1 MNSMSLHKH
10 VRVTLSPCRNSVHAA
25 AVVVLLLMALT
36 DTCFAQQTFDAVVQ
50 PFVQK
55 HCIQC
60 HGSEEQEG
68 DFRLDKLDRD
78 FDSPLSAELW
88 AEVIGRINAGEM
100 PPEDEPQPSAREIE
114 SVVDWIGARIKEG
127 ERARMAK
134 RASVAFYRL
143 SREEYSNTVYD
154 LLGVHYDAAAPGQM
168 TPDPQWHGFERI
180 GSQLSLSPSHVEK
193 YLKSAR
199 TILDVA
205 YPDKQPQ
212 SRKWKKDA
220 IDIDWPN
227 RSKRELLREAGIEDQ
242 VRTLIWPRHKLSYV
256 EPAHINYDMP
266 PGMYRAKLKLSGLK
280 PKNGRPPHVTIYCK
294 QLDRMLFEQDV
305 IAPEDEPVVLKFEA
319 FLAGKI
325 AISINNEVPGPSN
338 SPTSGRPTNQHI
350 FTRLNDPG
358 SRSPWQRKM
367 TDDEGN
373 PLFPLLI
380 FDSIEWEGPIVD
392 GADLKKRQRFH
403 PEMAQASGLPE
414 RGSQIGS
421 LRRFARQAWRRP
433 PTDDELKRYLQII
446 ESEQAAGASPRAAWK
461 IAMLGILTSQNFYY
475 LAEGSPDE
483 NHAQINDWELASRL
497 SYFLWS
503 SLPDN
508 ELLNAAESGK
518 LHEPETLKRQ
528 LARMLADPKIERFS
542 HSFPRQWL
550 QLGKVGTFPPD
561 PKLYPD
567 YDPWLEKSM
576 VLETTGF
583 FAEVFRRNLS
593 IREFLDSDWTILN
606 PRLALHYG
614 LPVPAKAGFQ
624 RVSLRPEHHRGGIL
638 TQAAT
643 LSLTSDGTRHRP
655 VHRGIWISEAILGKT
670 PNPPPANVDAI
681 EPNPVN
687 EPRATI
693 RMKLEAHTTHAQCAA
708 CHRKIDPLGFALD
721 NYDAIGRWRTNEFVQ
736 HGKGAHPPVN
746 ASGQMPDGRR
756 YNGPQQF
763 KKLLVEDL
771 DQFGEALVEKLA
783 TYALRRAMTVDDRD
797 QIWAIAAACRHHD
810 YRLKDIIERLVLSE
824 LFLRDRAT
832 HRLTASRRRRLSS
845 ITHATQSPSAR
856 R

>member
-1 MNSMSLHKH
+1 MKTNLLVLSLL
-10 VRVTLSPCRNSVHAA
+10 VIPATQVWAEPVATP
-25 AVVVLLLMALT
+25 
-36 DTCFAQQTFDAVVQ
+36 AQQTDRF
-50 PFVQK
+50 FK
-55 HCIQC
+55 THCIRC
-60 HGSEEQEG
+60 HGFEEQEG
-68 DFRLDKLDRD
+68 DFRLDKLGRD
-78 FDSPLSAELW
+78 FDSPLTAELW

-100 PPEDEPQPSAREIE
+100 PPEDEPQPTVREIE
-114 SVVDWIGARIKEG
+114 VVVDWIGARIKEG
-127 ERARMAK
+127 KRARMAK
-134 RASVAFYRL
+134 RSSVAFFRL

-154 LLGVHYDAAAPGQM
+154 LLGVHYDAAAPGRM

-193 YLKSAR
+193 YLKAAR
-199 TILDVA
+199 TILDAA
-205 YPDKQPQ
+205 YPQSRPP

-242 VRTLIWPRHKLSYV
+242 VRTLIWPGHKLSYI
-256 EPAHINYDMP
+256 EPAHVNYDMP

-280 PKNGRPPHVTIYCK
+280 PKNGRPPHVAVYCK

-305 IAPEDEPVVLKFEA
+305 IALENKPTVLEFEA

-325 AISINNEVPGPSN
+325 AITIDNEVPGPSN
-338 SPTSGRPTNQHI
+338 SPTSGRPTNQHV
-350 FTRLNDPG
+350 FTRLNDPN

-373 PLFPLLI
+373 SLYPLLI
-380 FDSIEWEGPIVD
+380 FDWIEWEGPIVD
-392 GADLKKRQRFH
+392 DADLKKRQLFDPDVVEFART
-403 PEMAQASGLPE
+403 PSAEKEEIPTQE
-414 RGSQIGS
+414 KGS
-421 LRRFARQAWRRP
+421 LASSTTASSTTLRHFARRAWRRP
-433 PTDDELKRYLQII
+433 PTDDELNRYLRII
-446 ESEQAAGASPRAAWK
+446 EREQAAGASPRAAWK
-461 IAMLGILTSQNFYY
+461 IAMLGILASQNFYY
-475 LAEGSPDE
+475 LAEGSTDQ
-483 NHAQINDWELASRL
+483 NRTHINDWELASRL

-503 SLPDN
+503 SMPDD
-508 ELLNAAESGK
+508 ELLNAADRGG
-518 LHEPETLKRQ
+518 LHEPETLKQQ
-528 LARMLADPKIERFS
+528 LERMLSDPKIERFT

-550 QLGKVGTFPPD
+550 QLGKVGMFPPD

-583 FAEVFRRNLS
+583 FAEVFRGNLS

-614 LPVPAKAGFQ
+614 LSVPPETGFQ
-624 RVSLRPEHHRGGIL
+624 RVSLRPEDHRGGIL

-655 VHRGIWISEAILGKT
+655 VHRGIWVSEAILGQT

-708 CHRKIDPLGFALD
+708 CHRKIDPFGFALD
-721 NYDAIGRWRTNEFVQ
+721 NYDAIGRWRTTEFVQ

-797 QIWAIAAACRHHD
+797 EIRAIAAASKKHD
-810 YRLKDIIERLVLSE
+810 YRLRNIIEQFVLSE
-824 LFLRDRAT
+824 LFLKR
-832 HRLTASRRRRLSS
+832 
-845 ITHATQSPSAR
+845 
-856 R
+856 